1 MNQYMKATSNKA
13 WKKNQPHLGKS
24 GQSGFMVIFFSPIW
38 ANLEKSGFMDN
49 FFQPHLGK
57 SGFRAKKIQHYLG
70 GIYYL
75 FWEKFSIIQ
84 GALINRRST
93 LQWIFPLNMVIFH
106 SYVSLPEGTCMVPY
120 GAGLMKIQGP
130 FDLGP
135 PSSTGQLKATRWVG
149 FLCHP

>member
-1 MNQYMKATSNKA
+1 
-13 WKKNQPHLGKS
+13 
-24 GQSGFMVIFFSPIW
+24 
-38 ANLEKSGFMDN
+38 
-49 FFQPHLGK
+49 
-57 SGFRAKKIQHYLG
+57 
-70 GIYYL
+70 
-75 FWEKFSIIQ
+75 
-84 GALINRRST
+84 
-93 LQWIFPLNMVIFH
+93 MVIFH